1 MASTYTPKLNLA
13 KPAHGDVDWHI
24 PINENWDKLDTKVD
38 NAAKTALVSKI
49 TVDADKNWNGKNI
62 TNVGYIAATRIRP
75 EASDE
80 VRWTK
85 TGTGDSRQDEITHTV
100 TIPAVYTPGTAKIIV
115 DVNFYWS
122 GEHGMGGYVRVRVNG
137 VQVYSNSG
145 NGTHEA
151 TISIK
156 GGDLVSITARS
167 LVSMSIA
174 LSDTTP
180 VVYPGAPTWPS

>member
-1 MASTYTPKLNLA
+1 MPALPANSVPIAICLIETGQTTLPADRIYDSRMDALRLSALN
-13 KPAHGDVDWHI
+13 I
-24 PINENWDKLDTKVD
+24 
-38 NAAKTALVSKI
+38 
-49 TVDADKNWNGKNI
+49 DADKNWNGKNI
-62 TNVGYIAATRIRP
+62 TNVGYITATRIRP

-85 TGTGDSRQDEITHTV
+85 TGTGGSNQAEITHTV
-100 TIPAVYTPGTAKIIV
+100 TIPAVYSPGTAKIIV
-115 DVNFYWS
+115 NVSWYWAGDV
-122 GEHGMGGYVRVRVNG
+122 GVDGYVRVRVNG

-151 TISIK
+151 TISIQ

-174 LSDTTP
+174 LSDTAP
-180 VVYPGAPTWPS
+180 VVYPGAPTWPE

>member
-1 MASTYTPKLNLA
+1 VDATLPKLSQIA
-13 KPAHGDVDWHI
+13 I
-24 PINENWDKLDTKVD
+24 
-38 NAAKTALVSKI
+38 
-49 TVDADKNWNGKNI
+49 DADKDWGGKNI
-62 TNVGYIAATRIRP
+62 TNVGYITATRIRP

-85 TGTGDSRQDEITHTV
+85 TGTGGIGQGEITHTV
-100 TIPAVYTPGTAKIIV
+100 TIPAVYTPGTAKIIANV
-115 DVNFYWS
+115 SWFQYGDT
-122 GEHGMGGYVRVRVNG
+122 GRDGYVRVRVNE

-174 LSDTTP
+174 LSDTAP